1 MANIKPAC
9 HNTWPIM
16 HFTPVPYHKKKVK
29 SLNSYF
35 VTGEYRHLIKM
46 LYLVKRIASHVPGSK
61 WFIMRKNHGIILCI
75 GFMTSFS

>member
-1 MANIKPAC
+1 MANVKPAYL
-9 HNTWPIM
+9 NTWPII
-16 HFTPVPYHKKKVK
+16 HFVPINHF
-29 SLNSYF
+29 NSYF
-35 VTGEYRHLIKM
+35 VTREYGHLIKM

>member
-1 MANIKPAC
+1 
-9 HNTWPIM
+9 M
-16 HFTPVPYHKKKVK
+16 HFIPTWYHKKKVK

-35 VTGEYRHLIKM
+35 AGEYRHLIKM